1 MIRSLSRAL
10 DILTIFN
17 KRDSASA
24 SEIASELKIPRS
36 SVYRILETLIDK
48 DFIYQHKSDRRFR
61 LSQKIRTL
69 SDGYTEE
76 DHMANISRS
85 FLEGFTKKH
94 NWPATLAT
102 LSGLSIVV
110 RENTD
115 LQSPLAVEEFTIG
128 YRMAILDTASGYC
141 ILAHMAADR
150 RRILLEMLAK
160 TVPGEMTKASSSS
173 GFKKEMENIR
183 RAGFAVRD
191 RTRRYDDQTAISVPI
206 MISEDDVK
214 GALTVRYSKSAYP
227 LEKAIGMFLPSLR
240 KAAEGIGD
248 RIEKHIKRQKKL
260 WTENIQA

>member
-1 MIRSLSRAL
+1 
-10 DILTIFN
+10 
-17 KRDSASA
+17 
-24 SEIASELKIPRS
+24 
-36 SVYRILETLIDK
+36 
-48 DFIYQHKSDRRFR
+48 
-61 LSQKIRTL
+61 
-69 SDGYTEE
+69 
-76 DHMANISRS
+76 
-85 FLEGFTKKH
+85 
-94 NWPATLAT
+94 
-102 LSGLSIVV
+102 
-110 RENTD
+110 
-115 LQSPLAVEEFTIG
+115 
-128 YRMAILDTASGYC
+128 
-141 ILAHMAADR
+141 
-150 RRILLEMLAK
+150 
-160 TVPGEMTKASSSS
+160 MTKASSSS